1 MKVQSSTL
9 SFLLLVTSSQA
20 FAPSSKHF
28 GAQRLDVIRS
38 AFVAPS
44 SFSLQA
50 AANSVLPDPSN
61 NSENDEVQR
70 LRAMAQRLRDD
81 ASALA
86 AEQAQKV
93 TEIAMK
99 AFAQFDLNN
108 DGTISVD
115 ELKMGLEKATKHEI
129 PQDRIEKLL
138 QQYDANSDGVLQM
151 EEFAPVERLKNQLD
165 SIVREEKVIALED
178 AKVLKQMEEQKQLQ
192 EMQMALVNDGEPTA
206 SDKVVSILPY
216 LFPLLDSLQFAG
228 QWVTSHPDNVVAQV
242 GAVAFTLYRS
252 IPLSGFLAFFALNF
266 FSGNLSLNRLVR
278 FNMQQ
283 AIYLDLALL
292 VPGIMVGLLGAM
304 GSGLGLPASEMVQE
318 VLNDAVVLGTLATV
332 AYASV
337 SSLIGATP
345 DQIPWVSNAAKGRMI
360 TADMFDEEGKFV
372 SQSRSGDED
381 GSSKDE

>member
-1 MKVQSSTL
+1 
-9 SFLLLVTSSQA
+9 
-20 FAPSSKHF
+20 
-28 GAQRLDVIRS
+28 
-38 AFVAPS
+38 
-44 SFSLQA
+44 
-50 AANSVLPDPSN
+50 
-61 NSENDEVQR
+61 
-70 LRAMAQRLRDD
+70 
-81 ASALA
+81 
-86 AEQAQKV
+86 V

-115 ELKMGLEKATKHEI
+115 ELKIGLEKATKHEI
-129 PQDRIEKLL
+129 TQDRIEKLL

-165 SIVREEKVIALED
+165 SIVREEKVIALEE
-178 AKVLKQMEEQKQLQ
+178 AKVLKQIEEQKQLQ

-206 SDKVVSILPY
+206 SDKVVSVLPY

-283 AIYLDLALL
+283 AIYLDLALI

-360 TADMFDEEGKFV
+360 TPDMFDEEGKFV

>member
-1 MKVQSSTL
+1 MKVQTSTL

-20 FAPSSKHF
+20 FASSSKHF
-28 GAQRLDVIRS
+28 GAQRLDVIRP

-228 QWVTSHPDNVVAQV
+228 QWVTSHPDNIVAQV

-283 AIYLDLALL
+283 AIYLDLALI

-360 TADMFDEEGKFV
+360 TPDMFDEEGKFV

-381 GSSKDE
+381 DSSKDE